1 MLSTVLRSVIGLHKL
16 NISFVIR
23 TSLVAQRLKCLP
35 GMQESRVRSLGRED
49 PLEKEMTTHSSTLA
63 WKIPWREEPGKLQ
76 SMGWQRVRHD

>member
-1 MLSTVLRSVIGLHKL
+1 MNKVLSGRHTNNFYLVENV
-16 NISFVIR
+16 
-23 TSLVAQRLKCLP
+23 TSLVVQRLKCLP
-35 GMQESRVRSLGRED
+35 GMQEIRVRSLDRED